1 MVLIANRGDIAV
13 GVIRTCES
21 LGPET
26 VVAVSEA
33 GKDSMAA
40 TLADRAVCIS
50 PPRPLNSYLN
60 VGAIVTAALGR
71 KSDAIHSVYGFLLK
85 QPRLAQAC
93 SEYDAIFIG
102 PPAEVIA
109 QVGNKILARQI
120 TERLGMPVVPGSERV
135 ANVQGAME
143 ISRAIGFSLLLKA
156 AAGKARAALG
166 DDTLYKVSYYMR
178 QMSEQR
184 LAGSTRTLDREPAR
198 NVAQGVALAGMS
210 SR

>member
-85 QPRLAQAC
+85 QPRLAQAWAFHRGC
-93 SEYDAIFIG
+93 QASAQAPWG
-102 PPAEVIA
+102 PPWM
-109 QVGNKILARQI
+109 
-120 TERLGMPVVPGSERV
+120 T
-135 ANVQGAME
+135 
-143 ISRAIGFSLLLKA
+143 KA
-156 AAGKARAALG
+156 TG
-166 DDTLYKVSYYMR
+166 
-178 QMSEQR
+178 
-184 LAGSTRTLDREPAR
+184 
-198 NVAQGVALAGMS
+198 
-210 SR
+210 